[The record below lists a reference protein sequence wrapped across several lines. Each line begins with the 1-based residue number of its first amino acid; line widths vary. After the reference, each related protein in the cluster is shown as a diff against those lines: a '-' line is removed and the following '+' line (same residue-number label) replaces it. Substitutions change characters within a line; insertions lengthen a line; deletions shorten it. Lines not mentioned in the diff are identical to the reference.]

1 MDPEAT
7 RNERIALL
15 QKEIDSIH
23 CANELY
29 WRQSNPSNAAKAEYY
44 RRQGRLEEIRSEL
57 ADCEKHS

>member
-29 WRQSNPSNAAKAEYY
+29 WR
-44 RRQGRLEEIRSEL
+44 
-57 ADCEKHS
+57 